1 AQNVREIP
9 GSGVEATIDGALARL
24 GKRSFVD
31 PGSDDAIA
39 GETELWFARAG
50 EPAQRFGFVD
60 ALRPDAATT
69 VAALKARGLAVELLS
84 GDRRE
89 AVASAARAA
98 GIDVVHAE
106 QTPAQK
112 MARLAALRA
121 QGRRVLM
128 VGDGLN
134 DAAALA
140 AADASASPAAAID
153 AAQAAADIVFQGDAL
168 APLCEAIDVARGAH
182 RRVLENFAFAA
193 LYNAVAV
200 PAAALGFVTPFIA
213 ALAMAGSSLAVTLNA
228 LRLARTPGKGAPWTR

>member
-1 AQNVREIP
+1 
-9 GSGVEATIDGALARL
+9 
-24 GKRSFVD
+24 
-31 PGSDDAIA
+31 
-39 GETELWFARAG
+39 
-50 EPAQRFGFVD
+50 
-60 ALRPDAATT
+60 
-69 VAALKARGLAVELLS
+69 
-84 GDRRE
+84 
-89 AVASAARAA
+89 
-98 GIDVVHAE
+98 
-106 QTPAQK
+106 